1 MSTLHL
7 IFSRAGFYACQ
18 KRCKHGDCVLLLQD
32 GVYADTGNV
41 QVLALESDTMV
52 RSMRNRMRNTEFISM
67 EQFVELTT
75 QHKPVVSWR

>member
-18 KRCKHGDCVLLLQD
+18 QRCKRSDCVLLLQD
-32 GVYADTGNV
+32 GVYADTGNF
-41 QVLALESDTMV
+41 QVFALESDTIA
-52 RSMRNRMRNTEFISM
+52 RGMRNRMRNTEFISM

-75 QHKPVVSWR
+75 KHKPVVSWR